1 MRQNI
6 VTKYNEDDENQLE
19 NSNVSGMRVL
29 LVEDNEINR
38 EIAQT
43 LLEREKIIVET
54 AVEGK
59 EAVEAFEKSDLGY
72 YDAILMGYSN
82 ACNGR
87 S

>member
-1 MRQNI
+1 MKI
-6 VTKYNEDDENQLE
+6 ESELGKGTTFIIETEYSYKYNEDDENQLE

-54 AVEGK
+54 AVDGK
-59 EAVEAFEKSDLGY
+59 EAVDDLK
-72 YDAILMGYSN
+72 I
-82 ACNGR
+82 
-87 S
+87 